1 MPEDNYP
8 TLNLYIGGRWATGAV
23 STPVCNPAN
32 GRIIG
37 RVPHA
42 SRAQLDEALESAAD
56 GFAIWRHTSVGDRA
70 VVLQRAAALLRERVD
85 SIARTLTLEQ
95 GKPLAEA
102 RSEIAGCAAAFD
114 WSAEEGARVRD
125 RVLPPRAGSLRFTI
139 RKEPVGATAAFSPWN
154 FPVFLAGRKVATAL
168 GAGCSMII
176 KPAEETPGGF
186 LAVARALHDAGL
198 PEGVLN
204 VVFGSPGEVSEHLI
218 PSPIIR
224 KIAFTGSTRVG
235 KQLAAL
241 AGAHGK
247 PLVMEL
253 GGHAPVLV
261 FDDADI
267 DRAVELSLVSKYR
280 NAGQVCVSPTRF
292 FVHDNIYSRFVET
305 FCERVKTIRVGNGLD
320 SDTTMGPLANGRR
333 VESLEQLTSDA
344 LSRGAVCRVGGTRM
358 DGGHFFR
365 PTVLTD
371 VPDGAR
377 IMSEEPFG
385 PVAVLSRFASLDE
398 AVNRANGTPFALAAY
413 AFTRSVETTAAITD
427 SLDAGMIGINGFT
440 IAFADSPAGGRR
452 DSGYGSEGGS
462 EGFDAYLINK
472 CINEQ

>member
-1 MPEDNYP
+1 VSDVHYP
-8 TLNLYIGGRWATGAV
+8 PLNLYIAGRWATATAA
-23 STPVCNPAN
+23 SPVCNPAN
-32 GRIIG
+32 GHIIG
-37 RVPHA
+37 QVPHA

-56 GFAIWRHTSVGDRA
+56 GFAIWQHTPPGNRA
-70 VVLQRAAALLRERVD
+70 VVLRRAAVLLRERVD

-102 RSEIAGCAAAFD
+102 CAEIAGCAAAFD
-114 WSAEEGARVRD
+114 WAAEEGARIRE
-125 RVLPPRAGSLRFTI
+125 RVLPPRAGSLRFAI
-139 RKEPVGATAAFSPWN
+139 RKEPIGATAAFSPWN

-168 GAGCSMII
+168 GAGCSMIV

-204 VVFGSPGEVSEHLI
+204 VVFGNPGEVSEHLI
-218 PSPIIR
+218 ASPIIR
-224 KIAFTGSTRVG
+224 KITFTGSTRVG

-253 GGHAPVLV
+253 GGHAPVLI

-267 DRAVELSLVSKYR
+267 GRAVELSVASKYR

-292 FVHDNIYSRFVET
+292 FVQDSVYSRFVEA
-305 FCERVKTIRVGNGLD
+305 FCERVKAIRVGNGIEI
-320 SDTTMGPLANGRR
+320 DTTMGPMANGRR
-333 VESLEQLTSDA
+333 VESVEQLTSDA
-344 LSRGAVCRVGGTRM
+344 LSRGAVCRVGGTRI

-385 PVAVLSRFASLDE
+385 PVAVLGRFASLDE
-398 AVNRANGTPFALAAY
+398 AIDRANGTPFALAAY
-413 AFTRSVETTAAITD
+413 AFTRSVETTAAVTD

-452 DSGYGSEGGS
+452 DSGYGSEGGP